1 MTGLLPGA
9 AALLLLALLVPLGL
23 AAYRMLTGPG
33 IADRFVA
40 LDMLTAVAVGFA
52 GVVVVLTGLAA
63 FLDVALGLVLINFVA
78 TCAFASFLER
88 KGDEPEGGEP

>member
-1 MTGLLPGA
+1 MTGFLPGA
-9 AALLLLALLVPLGL
+9 ATALLTVLLVPLGL
-23 AAYRMLTGPG
+23 AAWRMLTGPG

-52 GVVVVLTGLAA
+52 GLLVVRTGLAA

-78 TCAFASFLER
+78 TCAFAAFLER
-88 KGDEPEGGEP
+88 KGDEGGPE